1 MTTTDLSKF
10 GARELAMAEELLEAQ
25 RTQGLPEDFQDSE
38 VTVMMNTMSG
48 NVFLTN
54 SEFEVA
60 MMNGDKLE
68 SFYTSPYKGTEGF
81 FEDLI
86 DEYKDMHPED
96 KEWFE
101 RINED
106 YYNHILPFELEDGTW
121 IEEGENYW
129 TIEDNEVVESV
140 YDENTDKDETCYS
153 SEIKAYEALATEHDF
168 EFEKDE
174 NDVENPYT
182 VDGSDE
188 RLTEDD
194 FIGWVQEKFL

>member
-25 RTQGLPEDFQDSE
+25 RTQGLPEDFQDSK

-54 SEFEVA
+54 SECEVA

-68 SFYTSPYKGTEGF
+68 SFYSSPYNGTEGF
-81 FEDLI
+81 FDDLI

-101 RINED
+101 NIND
-106 YYNHILPFELEDGTW
+106 NYYNRILPFELEDGTCL
-121 IEEGENYW
+121 
-129 TIEDNEVVESV
+129 S
-140 YDENTDKDETCYS
+140 
-153 SEIKAYEALATEHDF
+153 
-168 EFEKDE
+168 
-174 NDVENPYT
+174 
-182 VDGSDE
+182 
-188 RLTEDD
+188 
-194 FIGWVQEKFL
+194 